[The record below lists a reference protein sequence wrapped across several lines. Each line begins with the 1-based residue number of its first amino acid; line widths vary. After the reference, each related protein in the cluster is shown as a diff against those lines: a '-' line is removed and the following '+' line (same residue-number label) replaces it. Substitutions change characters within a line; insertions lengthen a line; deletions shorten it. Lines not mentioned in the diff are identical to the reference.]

1 MTGMLLL
8 LCEEETQ
15 RLFAW
20 GNGNLVQISIDAPVK
35 GAVVVGVVV
44 LVSLLLS
51 RRLDLIALGDDAATS
66 LGVNVRLIQLVAVLL
81 SVLLA
86 ALAVTVPGP
95 TGFIRRLAPVMAR
108 RCGRWITH
116 PTQPRVAFTPP
127 GRLGL
132 ALV

>member
-51 RRLDLIALGDDAATS
+51 RSLDLIALGDDAATS

-81 SVLLA
+81 SVLLE
-86 ALAVTVPGP
+86 ALAVTVDGP
-95 TGFIRRLAPVMAR
+95 IDRKSTRLNSS
-108 RCGRWITH
+108 
-116 PTQPRVAFTPP
+116 Q
-127 GRLGL
+127 
-132 ALV
+132 

>member
-81 SVLLA
+81 SALLA
-86 ALAVTVPGP
+86 ALAVTVAGP
-95 TGFIRRLAPVMAR
+95 MGLIGLCPPVRARLPS
-108 RCGRWITH
+108 RCIPDVPNH
-116 PTQPRVAFTPP
+116 Q
-127 GRLGL
+127 RLFL
-132 ALV
+132 PSPLHA